1 MACLGLALGLWG
13 CASGPKT
20 PTKSPTPAS
29 ATSQRSRFLTR
40 VEVRSSEALADYN
53 FAAMELHTW
62 GPRLMTALDQALAG
76 ESTARTVQVQITMHP
91 QSEATIELSASPA
104 LPTALSEKLT
114 ASFLASAPPH
124 TKLVDYTLRV
134 TAQVGG
140 GAKDGEASC
149 QPKLLSPHEQRLD
162 AMKRATIGQRIQIL
176 REWSRADVLPV
187 LAAVMQA
194 AEPDFAGVRSVG
206 QRLKAS
212 SPEATSTTELFDKN
226 PQYWRA
232 MMEVAPGNPLLLS
245 SRLFVHLARGELDL
259 VRLYL
264 KPTYYFAKTDNLAH
278 DYLEQLRDHLVLF
291 YESLDAQIRV
301 GVELHDQARFDDAIA
316 LYDGILAQYPCSA
329 LARYEKWYAK
339 NTRELKAEKAGQPE
353 RVDATLDEWEQLRGD
368 IFRCNPMFEIDAV
381 SRGEQHRQRML
392 RRLALRQLW
401 KDRSVENQDYL
412 RYAEIAL
419 DLGEYALAAHLYFL
433 IGTGMPEKE
442 FGDRKVL
449 SHFLFAVEQLGVPS
463 MKELFKGDHLRDF
476 AEIKSQI
483 EARLRQSQ
491 REPRRPGS

>member
-1 MACLGLALGLWG
+1 MG
-13 CASGPKT
+13 CASHPQTSPKST
-20 PTKSPTPAS
+20 VSAS
-29 ATSQRSRFLTR
+29 SSQRSRYLTR

-53 FAAMELHTW
+53 FAASELNAW
-62 GPRLMTALDQALAG
+62 GPRLMTALDRALAA
-76 ESTARTVQVQITMHP
+76 ETTPRTIQVQITMHP
-91 QSEATIELSASPA
+91 QVEATIELSASPV
-104 LPTALSEKLT
+104 LPMPLAEKLMQ
-114 ASFLASAPPH
+114 SFAASAPPH

-134 TAQVGG
+134 TAQVGSG
-140 GAKDGEASC
+140 SPNGEAAC
-149 QPKLLSPHEQRLD
+149 QPKLLSPHEQRLA
-162 AMKRATIGQRIQIL
+162 AMKQATIGKRLELL
-176 REWSRADVLPV
+176 RSWSRNEVLPI

-194 AEPDFAGVRSVG
+194 AEPDFQGVRSVA
-206 QRLKAS
+206 QSLKNS
-212 SPEATSTTELFDKN
+212 SPERTSTTELFDRN
-226 PQYWRA
+226 PHYWRG

-245 SRLFVHLARGELDL
+245 SRLFFHVARGELDL

-264 KPTYYFAKTDNLAH
+264 KPTYYFAKNDFLAH
-278 DYLEQLRDHLVLF
+278 DFLEQLRDHLVLF
-291 YESLDAQIRV
+291 YDSLDAQIRV
-301 GVELHDQARFDDAIA
+301 GVELHDQSRFDDAIA
-316 LYDGILAQYPCSA
+316 LYEAILAQYPCSA
-329 LARYEKWYAK
+329 LALYEKWYAK
-339 NTRELKAEKAGQPE
+339 NARELRAEKAGRSE
-353 RVDATLDEWEQLRGD
+353 RVDATLDEWEQLRGN

-449 SHFLFAVEQLGVPS
+449 SHFLFAVEQLGIPS

-491 REPRRPGS
+491 HEPRRPGS